1 MDKIK
6 IMHVAGSL
14 NYGGAEIFLVSLLK
28 NLNKERF
35 DITACYVS
43 GGGPL
48 ESELAASNI
57 EVIKLPVLTRT
68 NLPLCFHRLFRI
80 MKAHKPDI
88 VHTHLFEPGVLG
100 RTVARVIG
108 IPVIIA
114 HEHGM
119 TPWKRKPHIMYEK
132 WANRFTHMRV
142 AVSEDIRQ
150 NRISREGTPPEKIIT
165 IPNGVDTGYFDPSQW
180 PPAAS
185 RAELGL
191 GMDTP
196 IVGTVARLTPVKG
209 LLYLLEAVR
218 EISWHIPNVTLLIV
232 GDGPLRGSLEQQ
244 SRELSIDDRVIFTG
258 YRSDTPKMLAAMD
271 VFVLPS
277 IMEGMPISLLEALA
291 MQRFVVAT
299 RVGGIPEVIQD
310 KLSGILIPPSDSH
323 QLAKAIASSLEDR
336 ERRNSIAVNARKHAV
351 EYFSIEN
358 SARRIGELYIHL
370 WEAKKRRKVR

>member
-6 IMHVAGSL
+6 IMHIAGSL

-28 NLNKERF
+28 NLNRERF

-48 ESELAASNI
+48 ESELTASNI
-57 EVIKLPVLTRT
+57 EVIKLPALTRM
-68 NLPLCFHRLFRI
+68 NLPLCFYRLFRI
-80 MKAHKPDI
+80 VKIYKPDI

-108 IPVIIA
+108 VPVIIA

-119 TPWKRKPHIMYEK
+119 TLWKRKPHIMYEK
-132 WANRFTHMRV
+132 WANRFTDMRV

-150 NRISREGTPPEKIIT
+150 NRISREGTAPEKIIT
-165 IPNGVDTGYFDPSQW
+165 IPNGVDTVYFDPSRW

-191 GMDTP
+191 GMDIP

-209 LLYLLEAVR
+209 LHYLLEAVR
-218 EISWHIPNVTLLIV
+218 EISWHIPNVALLIV
-232 GDGPLRGSLEQQ
+232 GDGPLRGGLEQR
-244 SRELSIDDRVIFTG
+244 SRKLGIGDRVIFTG
-258 YRSDTPKMLAAMD
+258 YRSDTAKMLATMD
-271 VFVLPS
+271 IFVLSS
-277 IMEGMPISLLEALA
+277 IKEGMPISLLEAMA
-291 MQRFVVAT
+291 MQRFIVAT

-310 KLSGILIPPSDSH
+310 KISGVLVPPSDPH
-323 QLAKAIASSLEDR
+323 QLAKAIISSLENR
-336 ERRNSIAVNARKHAV
+336 ERRNSIAVNARKRAV
-351 EYFSIEN
+351 ECFSIKT
-358 SARRIGELYIHL
+358 SSKRIGELYLHL
-370 WEAKKRRKVR
+370 WEARKRRRK